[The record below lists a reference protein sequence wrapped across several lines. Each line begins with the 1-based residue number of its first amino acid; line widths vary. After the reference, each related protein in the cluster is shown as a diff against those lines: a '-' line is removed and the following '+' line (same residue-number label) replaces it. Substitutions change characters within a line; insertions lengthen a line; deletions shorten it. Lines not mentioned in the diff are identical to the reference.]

1 MAVPKSSA
9 TATRVFR
16 RGQGQRGQRNEVL
29 SGRWWGF
36 ASINPHCNRHF
47 YSRTETLVFDERGTV
62 QFLVPDLILSTTL
75 KEDDNNDLTL
85 EETWAT
91 SDYWFQSNNSAPT
104 QHWGGLYTA
113 LKACAERNKADGF
126 ASGEQNFQIWEYGQ
140 YSEGSGTDL
149 NGASMDTSKTTVV
162 VDDGTQLEIGQ
173 TALIGT
179 LQMRVTGISGSDLT
193 VTRAMNGSSA
203 VAHADNSD
211 INILR
216 WPASVERAE
225 LVQTARIWT
234 RSADFEPCFVD
245 SDIDTDV
252 CILLEPYRKTA
263 A

>member
-1 MAVPKSSA
+1 
-9 TATRVFR
+9 
-16 RGQGQRGQRNEVL
+16 
-29 SGRWWGF
+29 
-36 ASINPHCNRHF
+36 
-47 YSRTETLVFDERGTV
+47 
-62 QFLVPDLILSTTL
+62 L

-113 LKACAERNKADGF
+113 LKARAEGNKADGF
-126 ASGEQNFQIWEYGQ
+126 ASGEQNFQIIGVWGYGQ

-149 NGASMDTSKTTVV
+149 NGASMDTFKATMA

-179 LQMRVTGISGSDLT
+179 LQMRVTGISGSNLT
-193 VTRAMNGSSA
+193 VTRAMNGSTA
-203 VAHADNSD
+203 AAHADDSD

-216 WPASVERAE
+216 WPASVERAA
-225 LVQTARIWT
+225 LVQTARIWPS
-234 RSADFEPCFVD
+234 SADFEPCFVD

>member
-1 MAVPKSSA
+1 
-9 TATRVFR
+9 
-16 RGQGQRGQRNEVL
+16 
-29 SGRWWGF
+29 
-36 ASINPHCNRHF
+36 
-47 YSRTETLVFDERGTV
+47 
-62 QFLVPDLILSTTL
+62 LSTTL

-113 LKACAERNKADGF
+113 LKARAEGNKADGF
-126 ASGEQNFQIWEYGQ
+126 ASGEQNFQIIGVWGYGQ

-149 NGASMDTSKTTVV
+149 NGASMDTFKATMA

-179 LQMRVTGISGSDLT
+179 LQMRVTGISGSNLT
-193 VTRAMNGSSA
+193 VTRAMNGSTA
-203 VAHADNSD
+203 AAHADDSD